1 MHQPTIE
8 RIELITTSNPDS
20 PIAEAY
26 RSLRT
31 NILFSSI
38 DEPVKTLM
46 VTSCQSGDGK
56 TTTIANLAVAFSQ
69 EGKRVLLIDADLRRP
84 TLHTFFM
91 QSNQSGLTNILSNQ
105 MEWQDAVY
113 STSIENLFFI
123 GSGPTP
129 PNPSEMLGSKKM
141 NRLMEELSAHY
152 DMILFDAPPSLVV
165 TDGLVLASKC
175 DGVIAVISVGVT
187 KRQQVK
193 KMYAGLEH
201 VKARLL
207 GVVLNHKKKK
217 SKEQLYYTYYGTNRR
232 T

>member
-1 MHQPTIE
+1 MQQSLME
-8 RIELITTSNPDS
+8 NSKLITTSNPDS

-31 NILFSSI
+31 NIQFSSI
-38 DEPVKTLM
+38 DVPVKTLM

-69 EGKRVLLIDADLRRP
+69 EGKRVLLVDADLRRP
-84 TLHTFFM
+84 TLHTVFM
-91 QSNQSGLTNILSNQ
+91 LSNQTGLTNVLANQ
-105 MEWQDAVY
+105 MDWEDAVH
-113 STSIENLFFI
+113 STSVDNLFFI

-141 NRLMEELSAHY
+141 NQLIEELSAHY

-175 DGVIAVISVGVT
+175 DGVVAVISVGMT
-187 KRQQVK
+187 KRQQAK
-193 KMYAGLEH
+193 KLYASLEH
-201 VKARLL
+201 VKAKLL
-207 GVVLNHKKKK
+207 GVVLNNKKKK

-232 T
+232 M

>member
-38 DEPVKTLM
+38 DEPVKTLI

-152 DMILFDAPPSLVV
+152 DMILFDAPPSLAV

-187 KRQQVK
+187 KRQQAK